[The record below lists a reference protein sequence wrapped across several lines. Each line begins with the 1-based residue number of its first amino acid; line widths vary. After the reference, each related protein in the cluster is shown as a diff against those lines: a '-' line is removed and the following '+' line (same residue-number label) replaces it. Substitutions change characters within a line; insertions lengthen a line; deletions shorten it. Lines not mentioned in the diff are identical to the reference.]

1 MILAQLLQTNYPVVR
16 PTDTADRVLE
26 CMEEAEV
33 RHLPVVGE
41 GVYLGLVDKEWLE
54 EISADTCISEIGQGL
69 SMIFAKEQDFITT
82 GLYQMAANSLT
93 LLPLVQEDQLLG
105 VVSAVEMMRVL
116 SVWLEAGEKQGI
128 LVVESTPEKF
138 SLGEINRL
146 LETNDLTIRHLNT
159 RFDAG
164 QIIVSIRVSRS
175 DIQSAVSSLQRYGYT
190 VLYQQGSGDE
200 NQELQENYQHLL
212 SYLNL

>member
-1 MILAQLLQTNYPVVR
+1 ML
-16 PTDTADRVLE
+16 RVL
-26 CMEEAEV
+26 A
-33 RHLPVVGE
+33 
-41 GVYLGLVDKEWLE
+41 
-54 EISADTCISEIGQGL
+54 
-69 SMIFAKEQDFITT
+69 
-82 GLYQMAANSLT
+82 
-93 LLPLVQEDQLLG
+93 
-105 VVSAVEMMRVL
+105 
-116 SVWLEAGEKQGI
+116 VWLDAGDKQGI
-128 LVVESTPEKF
+128 LVIESTPEKF

-164 QIIVSIRVSRS
+164 QMIVSIRVSRS
-175 DIQSAVSSLQRYGYT
+175 DIQSAVSSLQRHGYT